1 MSKARTRFL
10 GVFLALFALCALFT
24 VQALAASS
32 ETVYVSTAS
41 DLEAAL
47 KSNTTD
53 TINLADDFELTNN
66 VTVGGTYTLDLRYG
80 VYFLGSQLSTPLSL
94 RSYSCA
100 FVASRTL

>member
-24 VQALAASS
+24 VQALAADKA
-32 ETVYVSTAS
+32 VSTAS

>member
-10 GVFLALFALCALFT
+10 SVFLALFALCALFT
-24 VQALAASS
+24 VQALAADKA
-32 ETVYVSTAS
+32 VSTAS

-66 VTVGGTYTLDLRYG
+66 VTVGGTYTLDLNG
-80 VYFLGSQLSTPLSL
+80 H
-94 RSYSCA
+94 
-100 FVASRTL
+100 TLTLKGTLTVNSGKS